1 MAASTSKETKS
12 ASWWNY
18 FFLYDGS
25 KVKEEGDPTRAGI
38 CYFYPSQTLLDQQ
51 ELLCGQIAG
60 VVRCISDISASAPT
74 LIRLWKLKFAVKV
87 DGDYLWVLGC
97 AVELPDV
104 SCRQFLDQLIGF
116 FNFYNGPVSL
126 AYKSFS
132 QEALSTKWDSF
143 IEQILKNTSDLH
155 KIFNSLWN
163 LDRTKVEPLLLLK
176 AALILQTCQR
186 SPHVLAGCIL
196 YKGLIVSTQLPPS
209 LTAKVLLH
217 RAAPRDQRGPTGG
230 DALQEHGVVLPP
242 NVEIMPVFLT
252 EEEAVSLCEFP
263 GEWMTSSPASPAR
276 LQECSAQHPPKG
288 WSTSAPREDTSR
300 HLESMAWTLATT
312 PEPMSPDVTWPNG
325 EKEDRRLSGH
335 DLERIKPTE
344 PYSTVRDE
352 GPGSDW
358 FLVKGPGLFG
368 RIAEPDLS
376 EIHIPETKKRGTSS
390 SYFSLP
396 SVCTLDGGG
405 PYGKESVGDSGIPEP
420 ELPSALPVGSLS
432 PSLPEMLAQNG
443 ALDQR
448 RDLPG
453 DSSQA
458 PIPRED
464 RLFSRLSRPLSLPHL
479 DLRWREATLPVG
491 QQVLEQRIAGH
502 ESYSAPSQEYGW
514 NLAQTQGDGPSAD
527 RTDSRSA
534 SHVGLSRMNLYTHSV
549 NGLVLSLLAKETL
562 LGDEAAIE
570 EVERFHSCVRLQQP
584 RPGDLLPAAG
594 VGSAELRLP
603 QSTGQ
608 CLQPPGQSQAEAAEA
623 RGELALNWAPWGAHH
638 PR

>member
-1 MAASTSKETKS
+1 MKTAQVTFRLKTLKPPTSRFIQLGTHRNHFSWGERSDTRNENPNKE
-12 ASWWNY
+12 NE
-18 FFLYDGS
+18 GNC
-25 KVKEEGDPTRAGI
+25 KV
-38 CYFYPSQTLLDQQ
+38 
-51 ELLCGQIAG
+51 
-60 VVRCISDISASAPT
+60 
-74 LIRLWKLKFAVKV
+74 
-87 DGDYLWVLGC
+87 
-97 AVELPDV
+97 
-104 SCRQFLDQLIGF
+104 
-116 FNFYNGPVSL
+116 NGRFHLQRDKVSL
-126 AYKSFS
+126 
-132 QEALSTKWDSF
+132 L
-143 IEQILKNTSDLH
+143 
-155 KIFNSLWN
+155 
-163 LDRTKVEPLLLLK
+163 VEPLLLLK

-570 EVERFHSCVRLQQP
+570 EVYHSSLASLNGLEVHLKETLP
-584 RPGDLLPAAG
+584 RDEAAFA
-594 VGSAELRLP
+594 SRTYNFTHFDRIQNTLMANLP
-603 QSTGQ
+603 QEATPQDRRFLQAVGLMHSDFAQLPSLYEMTVRNASTAVYACSNPVQETYFQQLASAARSSGFPSPQ
-608 CLQPPGQSQAEAAEA
+608 DSAFNLPGKAKQKLLKH
-623 RGELALNWAPWGAHH
+623 GVNLL
-638 PR
+638 

>member
-1 MAASTSKETKS
+1 M
-12 ASWWNY
+12 
-18 FFLYDGS
+18 
-25 KVKEEGDPTRAGI
+25 
-38 CYFYPSQTLLDQQ
+38 
-51 ELLCGQIAG
+51 
-60 VVRCISDISASAPT
+60 
-74 LIRLWKLKFAVKV
+74 
-87 DGDYLWVLGC
+87 
-97 AVELPDV
+97 
-104 SCRQFLDQLIGF
+104 
-116 FNFYNGPVSL
+116 
-126 AYKSFS
+126 
-132 QEALSTKWDSF
+132 
-143 IEQILKNTSDLH
+143 
-155 KIFNSLWN
+155 
-163 LDRTKVEPLLLLK
+163 
-176 AALILQTCQR
+176 
-186 SPHVLAGCIL
+186 
-196 YKGLIVSTQLPPS
+196 
-209 LTAKVLLH
+209 
-217 RAAPRDQRGPTGG
+217 
-230 DALQEHGVVLPP
+230 VLPP

-405 PYGKESVGDSGIPEP
+405 PYGKESVGDSGSPEP
-420 ELPSALPVGSLS
+420 ELPSALPVGNLS

-464 RLFSRLSRPLSLPHL
+464 RLSSRLSQPLSLPHL

-570 EVERFHSCVRLQQP
+570 EVYHSSLASLNGLEVHLKETLP
-584 RPGDLLPAAG
+584 RDEAAFA
-594 VGSAELRLP
+594 SRTYNFTHFDRIQNTLMANLP
-603 QSTGQ
+603 QEATPQDRRFLQAVGLMHSDFAQLPSLYEMTVRNASTAVYACSNPVQETYFQQLASAARSSGFPSPQ
-608 CLQPPGQSQAEAAEA
+608 DSAFNLPGKAKQKLLKH
-623 RGELALNWAPWGAHH
+623 GVNLL
-638 PR
+638 